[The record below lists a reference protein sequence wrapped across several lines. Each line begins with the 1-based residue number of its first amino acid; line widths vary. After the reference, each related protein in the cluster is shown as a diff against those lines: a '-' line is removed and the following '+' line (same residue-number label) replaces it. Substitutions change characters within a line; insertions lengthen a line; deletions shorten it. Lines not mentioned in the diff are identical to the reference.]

1 MKKNSTFDKKKILLI
16 ILNKKPYFFLN
27 SDRHEVLRPSSKIS
41 GSEVDFGRKSGFVI
55 EQWEIIPIQE
65 DWIRLKNTK
74 TALVLQVSNSG
85 KDLTIERN
93 LKPCNGHKPCL
104 R

>member
-1 MKKNSTFDKKKILLI
+1 MIYIGGQKKIST
-16 ILNKKPYFFLN
+16 ILNKKKYFFLD
-27 SDRHEVLRPSSKIS
+27 SDRHEVLCPSSKIS
-41 GSEVDFGRKSGFVI
+41 GSEVDFVRKSGFVI

-74 TALVLQVSNSG
+74 TALVLQVSKSG
-85 KDLTIERN
+85 EDLTIERN
-93 LKPCNGHKPCL
+93 SKPCNGHKPCL